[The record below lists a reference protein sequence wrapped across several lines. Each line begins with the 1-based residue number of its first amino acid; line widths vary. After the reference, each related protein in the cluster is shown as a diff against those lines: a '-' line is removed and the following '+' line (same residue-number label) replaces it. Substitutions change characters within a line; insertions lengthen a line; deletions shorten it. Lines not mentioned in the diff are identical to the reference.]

1 MAKDNN
7 SDMVLGLDAKQLAEK
22 VMKFLGLFL
31 CKTLVKR
38 ISSLI
43 LIAADVPNVRI
54 TELTGLCD
62 RSVRSLKKAV
72 GTGDIDGLFSVGG
85 GGRKPKLAKDVEESI
100 VEEIENNNYHS
111 RQQIADMILEKYN
124 IKVSLPAVGRLL
136 KKRHQA
142 SKERFLASKG

>member
-1 MAKDNN
+1 MA
-7 SDMVLGLDAKQLAEK
+7 LGLDAKQLAEK
-22 VMKFLGLFL
+22 VMRFLELFL

-72 GTGDIDGLFSVGG
+72 GTGEIESLFTVGG

-136 KKRHQA
+136 KKRHQT

>member
-1 MAKDNN
+1 MA
-7 SDMVLGLDAKQLAEK
+7 LGLDAKQLAEK
-22 VMKFLGLFL
+22 VMRFLGLFL

-38 ISSLI
+38 ILSLI

-72 GTGDIDGLFSVGG
+72 GTGETESLFTVGG
-85 GGRKPKLAKDVEESI
+85 GGRNPKLAKDVAESI

-136 KKRHQA
+136 KKRHQTP
-142 SKERFLASKG
+142 KERFLASKG